1 MSYDSSNKV
10 ISAPVSVED
19 AKQCVPV
26 TLSRTVSGSPQTKQ
40 SSDVGALCG
49 AVVGQTI
56 PATDANGPWTVARER
71 INKWAK
77 YKPVRLA
84 EIDTTSQLKADKTW
98 KTPSELPAGVTPW
111 WKGTSGNCGIT
122 FAAFGDIETSL
133 KAAID
138 NKTTIWGYENANQ
151 FFRLIDFNEYHH
163 EALPPTYAVSAS
175 TAQLKAGSTLKIMV
189 ATSIDDGYSVR
200 FSDIGSFNNYYH
212 TAAIFDGSGNL
223 KLIHSAPKTVGQY
236 GDGETIEIEIPWN
249 NGTYGYD
256 GILQE
261 NQTYYAYVFISSASY
276 TCQTSEYVGDYTYIP
291 MPCGEADYGMQ
302 PASFLCKADVK
313 WATITSFC
321 NSGERLV
328 NWTLD
333 MYGNGNQVQGVLRL
347 IDLQGNIVVTGQVQQ
362 VINLNFSNGEQ
373 TMNGITVT
381 TTVGS
386 VTAGDGTTGYE
397 MTNDNDPRVTLTL
410 PTDNPE
416 MYLVEFVCV
425 GVDTVRAGI
434 GHDINPNV

>member
-26 TLSRTVSGSPQTKQ
+26 TLSRTVSGEPQTKQ

-56 PATDANGPWTVARER
+56 PATDANGPWTVTRER

-84 EIDTTSQLKADKTW
+84 EIDTTSQLKSDKMW

-122 FAAFGDIETSL
+122 FATFGDIETSL

-249 NGTYGYD
+249 NGSYGYD

-261 NQTYYAYVFISSASY
+261 NQTYYTYVFISSASY
-276 TCQTSEYVGDYTYIP
+276 TCQTAE
-291 MPCGEADYGMQ
+291 
-302 PASFLCKADVK
+302 
-313 WATITSFC
+313 
-321 NSGERLV
+321 
-328 NWTLD
+328 
-333 MYGNGNQVQGVLRL
+333 
-347 IDLQGNIVVTGQVQQ
+347 
-362 VINLNFSNGEQ
+362 
-373 TMNGITVT
+373 
-381 TTVGS
+381 
-386 VTAGDGTTGYE
+386 
-397 MTNDNDPRVTLTL
+397 
-410 PTDNPE
+410 
-416 MYLVEFVCV
+416 
-425 GVDTVRAGI
+425 
-434 GHDINPNV
+434 